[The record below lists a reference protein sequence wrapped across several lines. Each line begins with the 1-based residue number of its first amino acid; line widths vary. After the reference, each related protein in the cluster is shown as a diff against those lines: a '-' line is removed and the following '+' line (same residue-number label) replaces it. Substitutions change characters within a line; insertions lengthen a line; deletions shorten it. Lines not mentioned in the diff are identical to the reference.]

1 MASNNLVKNLKHSNL
16 KPGEYI
22 LLKSK
27 DDLTLEHNKSTPLYK
42 LTGFSG
48 TAGEAIQDYNGK
60 IILFV
65 DPRYHIQAEN
75 ETKGKNVEVVKL
87 DMKTSFIDAIKTAL
101 NTDSATQKTL
111 FIPSKSTKISTFKTF
126 ERELE
131 GIDLKPYDT
140 KDETECDAKI
150 ESVPVEI
157 CGVPYEKKI
166 EKLRRAI
173 KKPNMTKKEETSKG
187 QNILLTSLEDVSYIL
202 NLRCYAKP
210 NTSVIRAKMLITLK
224 EAYVFSDCTLP
235 KLNGIKVLPFK
246 DMAKILNKIDDEIL
260 IDENNITLNDYNLVK
275 KPAAI
280 KKNPVQQ
287 MASIKNAAE
296 IKHYK
301 KAFKRLDDALYSFR
315 DKIKPGLS
323 EFELKEIFEEEL
335 IRHGANGT
343 SFKTILAVGENSSS
357 IHYSNYSKE
366 RKINPG
372 EILLIDC
379 GGYYEG
385 GYATDIT
392 RVFVC
397 PAENSKKTGGKST
410 NCKYVQSKTNESS
423 LKIPQKVKE
432 IYTIVLKAQLNVFF
446 KDFAETKQMDALA
459 RKILKPYEKPEKG
472 GFLFPHSLGH
482 GVGIP
487 VHQAPPTLTLN
498 PKFNCKLQNNMVFT
512 IEPGLYNGAAEKG
525 NFGIRLENTVYYDKK
540 RNKKVTL
547 SQFPYEEDLIDKTML
562 NKKEQKWLQIWQEG
576 RQND

>member
-1 MASNNLVKNLKHSNL
+1 MKKLNKN
-16 KPGEYI
+16 EYI

-27 DDLTLEHNKSTPLYK
+27 DDLTLEHNKNTPLYK

-48 TAGEAIQDYNGK
+48 TAGEAIQDYKGK

-75 ETKGKNVEVVKL
+75 ETKGKNVEVIKL
-87 DMKTSFIDAIKTAL
+87 DMKTSLVEAL
-101 NTDSATQKTL
+101 KSRLHKGDTL

-126 ERELE
+126 EKELE

-140 KDETECDAKI
+140 EDEPECDAKI
-150 ESVPVEI
+150 ETVPLEI
-157 CGVPYEKKI
+157 CGVSYDKKV
-166 EKLRRAI
+166 EKLRRTL
-173 KKPNMTKKEETSKG
+173 KKPGAAGTVKNSKG
-187 QNILLTSLEDVSYIL
+187 QSILLTSLEDVSYIL
-202 NLRCYAKP
+202 NLRCYAEP
-210 NTSVIRAKMLITLK
+210 NTSVIRAKMLVTEN
-224 EAYVFSDCTLP
+224 EAYIFSDCVIP
-235 KLNGIKVLPFK
+235 KLKGVKHLPLK
-246 DMAKILNKIDDEIL
+246 DMAKTLKKTGSEIL
-260 IDENNITLNDYNLVK
+260 IDENNITLNDFNLVK
-275 KPAAI
+275 NPAALN
-280 KKNPVQQ
+280 KNPVQK

-301 KAFKRLDDALYSFR
+301 EAFKRLDDALYSFR

-323 EFELKEIFEEEL
+323 EFELKEIFEKEL
-335 IRHGANGT
+335 IRNGAKGT

-357 IHYSNYSKE
+357 IHYSNYDKE
-366 RKINPG
+366 KIIKEG

-397 PAENSKKTGGKST
+397 PPEKPEKTG
-410 NCKYVQSKTNESS
+410 SKTNNNKDDKFSVN
-423 LKIPQKVKE
+423 IPQKVKE
-432 IYTIVLKAQLNVFF
+432 IYTAVLKAQLNVFF
-446 KDFAETKQMDALA
+446 KDFTETKHMDALA

-472 GFLFPHSLGH
+472 RFLFPHSLGH

-498 PKFNCKLQNNMVFT
+498 PKFNCALQNNMVFT
-512 IEPGLYNGAAEKG
+512 IEPGLYNCTAEKG
-525 NFGIRLENTVYYDKK
+525 SFGIRLENTVYYDKK
-540 RNKKVTL
+540 RNKKLTL
-547 SQFPYEEDLIDKTML
+547 SKFPYEESLIDGTML